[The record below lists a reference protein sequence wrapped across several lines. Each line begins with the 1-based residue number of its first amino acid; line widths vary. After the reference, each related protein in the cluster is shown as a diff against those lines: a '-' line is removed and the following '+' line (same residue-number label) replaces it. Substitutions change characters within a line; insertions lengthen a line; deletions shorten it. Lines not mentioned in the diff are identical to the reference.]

1 MLPPFPPKAPV
12 HFNVGAWALAVV
24 ADERWVERGALLSDA
39 GDYGCVS
46 QKLGVL
52 SLPLHSFGNK
62 LLFWPRRLWA
72 RAVAAL
78 AGKLWEEDRRWQ
90 REAGG
95 TDAEPKTSGRR
106 PPGSGSAPPAQPF
119 LTRPSPE
126 GVPAATP
133 PQPPAAPPPPAQSVF
148 SRTEGG
154 RRAEAGSS
162 SLPARQDPRAQ
173 G

>member
-1 MLPPFPPKAPV
+1 MLHPFPPKAPV

-78 AGKLWEEDRRWQ
+78 AGKLWEGGGSALAARGRGHRR
-90 REAGG
+90 RAKDE
-95 TDAEPKTSGRR
+95 

-133 PQPPAAPPPPAQSVF
+133 PQPPAAPPPSAQSVF